1 MRNRRTIFAV
11 TPLLLSAMLL
21 CAALLGAMSSP
32 LRAQETVPIA
42 IAKSVL
48 SKSGKP
54 PKANFEVLSML
65 PTGIQVRSLAN
76 GYEIHTFS
84 YSDAIRTRMLNMLQK
99 NAGYQY
105 GDKVEIVY
113 EPNSQVA
120 LKIKGKPS
128 KPL

>member
-1 MRNRRTIFAV
+1 
-11 TPLLLSAMLL
+11 
-21 CAALLGAMSSP
+21 
-32 LRAQETVPIA
+32 
-42 IAKSVL
+42 
-48 SKSGKP
+48 
-54 PKANFEVLSML
+54 ML
-65 PTGIQVRSLAN
+65 PTGIQVRSITN

-84 YSDAIRTRMLNMLQK
+84 YSDGIRTRMLNMLQR

>member
-1 MRNRRTIFAV
+1 MRNKISFFVLVPVLA
-11 TPLLLSAMLL
+11 L
-21 CAALLGAMSSP
+21 CAMAIS
-32 LRAQETVPIA
+32 LRAQEAAPVAVAVVKTIA
-42 IAKSVL
+42 
-48 SKSGKP
+48 SKAVKP
-54 PKANFEVLSML
+54 PKANFEVLNML
-65 PTGIQVRSLAN
+65 PNGIQVRSITN

-84 YSDAIRTRMLNMLQK
+84 YSDAIRTHMLNMLQK